1 MKFYNREKEL
11 ELLEST
17 WNLSKTG
24 AKMTI
29 VTGRRR
35 IGKTSLILKAVED
48 KPFVYFFAS
57 KKSEK
62 LLCEEYIKEINRK
75 LNLRTFGEINS
86 FPVLFEFLLK
96 SSKENH
102 FTLIIDEFQ
111 EFYNINPSIFSE
123 MQKLWDL
130 YKNISKINLIISGS
144 VQSLMFKIFENVK
157 EPLFGRANEFIYLK
171 SFNSSII
178 KEIILDNK
186 TSVSN
191 KDILTSYII
200 TGGVAKYLEI
210 LVEKN
215 CLDYN
220 SIINEIFKE
229 NSLWLNE
236 GKNLLIEEFGRD
248 YTTYFSIISLISES
262 KTSRSEIESILQKN
276 VGGYLDKLEKDYN
289 LIKSIKPIFAK
300 VNSRNQKYFI
310 NDNFLNFWFRFVYK
324 NLSAIEMNNFEY
336 VKIIVDR
343 DFATYSGLFLEK
355 WFKDKLSI
363 SGEFS
368 KIGSFWDKKG
378 NEIDIVAINEFEKK
392 ALIAEVKINKSKIDL
407 NLLKEKAKYLMDD
420 LKNYSI
426 EYKGFSLED
435 M

>member
-102 FTLIIDEFQ
+102 FTLI
-111 EFYNINPSIFSE
+111 
-123 MQKLWDL
+123 

>member
-1 MKFYNREKEL
+1 
-11 ELLEST
+11 
-17 WNLSKTG
+17 
-24 AKMTI
+24 
-29 VTGRRR
+29 
-35 IGKTSLILKAVED
+35 
-48 KPFVYFFAS
+48 
-57 KKSEK
+57 
-62 LLCEEYIKEINRK
+62 
-75 LNLRTFGEINS
+75 
-86 FPVLFEFLLK
+86 
-96 SSKENH
+96 
-102 FTLIIDEFQ
+102 
-111 EFYNINPSIFSE
+111 
-123 MQKLWDL
+123 
-130 YKNISKINLIISGS
+130 
-144 VQSLMFKIFENVK
+144 VK

-220 SIINEIFKE
+220 SIINEIFRE

-336 VKIIVDR
+336 VKKIVDR

-355 WFKDKLSI
+355 WFKDKLSL

-407 NLLKEKAKYLMDD
+407 NLLKEKSKYLMDN
-420 LKNYSI
+420 LKIYTI